1 MARKTT
7 IELSESE
14 YRDLEAILILANS
27 YYTDAIIDAGDD
39 HEVRNFF
46 KKRRKDIQNLR
57 NSIVKQMYNRLN

>member
-14 YRDLEAILILANS
+14 CRDLEAILILANS
-27 YYTDAIIDAGDD
+27 YYTDAITDAGDD